1 MQVKPVCPLCKG
13 LTIWRVARVGEHKM
27 EWLKKLAPLLGA
39 ALGGPLGG
47 AAAAFLADRLGV
59 DSKTVSAVT
68 DVLNS
73 GKMTPEQ
80 ISAIRLAEIEF
91 QKFLESNKIKL
102 EEIQAADRGSA
113 RTMQAATKSAMPA
126 VLTLLITFGFFG
138 VLGWMLYDT
147 TVVDNPP
154 LLIMLGS
161 LGTAWTGACAFWFG
175 TTSGSKA
182 KTDLIANSAPI
193 K

>member
-1 MQVKPVCPLCKG
+1 
-13 LTIWRVARVGEHKM
+13 M

-59 DSKTVSAVT
+59 NSKTVSAVT

-102 EEIQAADRGSA
+102 EEIEAADRGSA

-182 KTDLIANSAPI
+182 KTDLLANSSPAR
-193 K
+193 

>member
-1 MQVKPVCPLCKG
+1 
-13 LTIWRVARVGEHKM
+13 M

-39 ALGGPLGG
+39 AIGGPLGG

-102 EEIQAADRGSA
+102 EEIEAADRGSA

-182 KTDLIANSAPI
+182 KTDLLANSTPAR
-193 K
+193 

>member
-1 MQVKPVCPLCKG
+1 
-13 LTIWRVARVGEHKM
+13 M

-182 KTDLIANSAPI
+182 KTDLLANSTPAR
-193 K
+193 